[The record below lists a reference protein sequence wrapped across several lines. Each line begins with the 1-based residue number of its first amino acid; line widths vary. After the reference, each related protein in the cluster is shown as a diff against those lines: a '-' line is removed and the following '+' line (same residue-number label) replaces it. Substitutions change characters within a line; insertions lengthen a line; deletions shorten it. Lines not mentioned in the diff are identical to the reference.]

1 MKKLYWRPQRI
12 SLKLLWIVTFVAVI
26 GLLLVENYTVK
37 EKQPYYSKK
46 IKAARLAQQ
55 AFDVVR
61 QERLRK
67 NLPIDP
73 ESDPAQTGL
82 IGELLSP
89 LTTNPGHLP
98 SKQTSAN
105 PNFSAVIVHML
116 KRAGVKEGDK
126 VAVGFSG
133 SFPAL
138 NICVLAAIDTLKA
151 DPIIISSAGSSQ
163 WGANH
168 PDFMWPDMEKLLKEK
183 HIFPYRSVV
192 ISRGGIDDRA
202 LGMPKSARKAL
213 DKVIERSGVP
223 MLETAN
229 YAESVEKRMAIY
241 SEYSSD
247 ADIAVYIN
255 VGGGTTSV
263 GTKVGKRMFKPGL
276 NRSIPRGDVDI
287 DSVMTRFVLDGVPV
301 IHLSKI
307 HVLAERFGLPLQPVV
322 TPKIGEGK
330 IFYKKVHS
338 YGLTAV
344 VLFVIVGLLVAFIR
358 MDWGYRFFSSGRKET
373 YSSHPEHM
381 V

>member
-1 MKKLYWRPQRI
+1 MAI
-12 SLKLLWIVTFVAVI
+12 
-26 GLLLVENYTVK
+26 
-37 EKQPYYSKK
+37 
-46 IKAARLAQQ
+46 
-55 AFDVVR
+55 
-61 QERLRK
+61 
-67 NLPIDP
+67 
-73 ESDPAQTGL
+73 
-82 IGELLSP
+82 
-89 LTTNPGHLP
+89 
-98 SKQTSAN
+98 
-105 PNFSAVIVHML
+105 
-116 KRAGVKEGDK
+116 
-126 VAVGFSG
+126 GFSG

-138 NICVLAAIDTLKA
+138 NICVLAAIATLKA
-151 DPIIISSAGSSQ
+151 DPIIIASAGSSQ
-163 WGANH
+163 WGANNSE
-168 PDFMWPDMEKLLKEK
+168 FMWPDMEKLLKEK
-183 HIFPYRSVV
+183 HIFPYRSIA

-202 LGMPKSARKAL
+202 LGMPKSARKML
-213 DKVIERSGVP
+213 DQVITRSGVP

-247 ADIAVYIN
+247 ADIAAYIN

-263 GTKVGKRMFKPGL
+263 GTKVGKKMFKPGL

-307 HVLAERFGLPLQPVV
+307 RVLAEKYGLPLEPVV

-330 IFYKKVHS
+330 IFYRKVHS

-344 VLFVIVGLLVAFIR
+344 VLFIIIALHVAFIR
-358 MDWGYRFFSSGRKET
+358 LDWGYRFFSSGKRET